1 MAIMNVW
8 AARAQDLLTV
18 TRISHSE
25 TSRIMG
31 RKRADAFSQQNVE
44 RSQNPAAARVKERI
58 SLP

>member
-31 RKRADAFSQQNVE
+31 RKRPMPLASKARKAPKIPQQ
-44 RSQNPAAARVKERI
+44 RA
-58 SLP
+58 